1 MQLTLHSAQENSSQ
15 SIKCIDRKNC
25 GRELLHKFSNNKNG
39 AVAKMSIANSNKRG
53 QRPSSLYYAV
63 ASRVTDVR
71 AVCRM
76 HSGKP
81 EAASCEVERSG
92 A

>member
-1 MQLTLHSAQENSSQ
+1 
-15 SIKCIDRKNC
+15 
-25 GRELLHKFSNNKNG
+25 
-39 AVAKMSIANSNKRG
+39 MSIANSNKRG
-53 QRPSSLYYAV
+53 QRPSSLYYTV
-63 ASRVTDVR
+63 ARCVTDVR

-92 A
+92 ALGIRRLRTTLCVNAKLLKGAAAPALIKNRQFALDIAAV

>member
-1 MQLTLHSAQENSSQ
+1 MRRNRA
-15 SIKCIDRKNC
+15 
-25 GRELLHKFSNNKNG
+25 
-39 AVAKMSIANSNKRG
+39 KRG

-63 ASRVTDVR
+63 SSRVTDMR

-81 EAASCEVERSG
+81 GGKFPRSLSGDEQNHPAFEDNFVCPTQSCLRG
-92 A
+92 RQPPL

>member
-1 MQLTLHSAQENSSQ
+1 
-15 SIKCIDRKNC
+15 
-25 GRELLHKFSNNKNG
+25 
-39 AVAKMSIANSNKRG
+39 MSITNSNKRG

-92 A
+92 ALGIRRLRTILRLAVKSLKGAAAPALIKNRQVIRAGYCC